1 MILQNYYFRLRE
13 DVRVQYENYNWS
25 DGKLHSNWSN
35 SNIIEIKVNN
45 SMFNIKLKVERTHV
59 LPVTSYNTSTSYK
72 LTSDNTRTS
81 YEWQHKNKFPF
92 TTEDK
97 LRVTKKGQVTSDNTK
112 EVLGWQ
118 HGYVQTVQHMLESR
132 NQYLQLM
139 IPLPLRA
146 YTNKVLLLNFN

>member
-1 MILQNYYFRLRE
+1 
-13 DVRVQYENYNWS
+13 
-25 DGKLHSNWSN
+25 
-35 SNIIEIKVNN
+35 
-45 SMFNIKLKVERTHV
+45 MFNIKIKVERTHV
-59 LPVTSYNTSTSYK
+59 LQVTSYNTSTSYK

-81 YEWQHKNKFPF
+81 YEWQHKNKFPV

-146 YTNKVLLLNFN
+146 YTNKVLLLNFNKKKTTEKGNISTYLQIVNTLGIMYTLSQCFGSA